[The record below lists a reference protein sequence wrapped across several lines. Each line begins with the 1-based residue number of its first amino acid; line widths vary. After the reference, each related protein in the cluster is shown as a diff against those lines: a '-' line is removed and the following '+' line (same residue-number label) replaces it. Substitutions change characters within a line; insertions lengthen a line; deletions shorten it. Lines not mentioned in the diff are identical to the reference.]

1 MLHLRLKKIKSSLLV
16 FIDHGHQ
23 KTITNTNI
31 ANTNIMKK
39 KKKQKRRG
47 RNKAL
52 KFGLFQNT
60 KGRRLLEMKT
70 TDSR

>member
-39 KKKQKRRG
+39 NKREEVEI
-47 RNKAL
+47 
-52 KFGLFQNT
+52 
-60 KGRRLLEMKT
+60 RL
-70 TDSR
+70 